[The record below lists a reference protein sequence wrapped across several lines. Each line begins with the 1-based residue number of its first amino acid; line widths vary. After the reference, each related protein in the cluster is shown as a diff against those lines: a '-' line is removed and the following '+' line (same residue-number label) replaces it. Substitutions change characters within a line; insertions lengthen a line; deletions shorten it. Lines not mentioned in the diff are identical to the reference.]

1 MDAPPKSDEAASAGI
16 LPAFHNRVAIVTG
29 GASGIGRALCDQLA
43 AAGARVVVAD
53 IDRSGAERAAESLR
67 QRGAQAQAVSMD
79 VSDSTQ
85 VDRLVGDAFATHGRL
100 DFMFNNAGIAA
111 VGELRDG
118 NLADF
123 RRVVEVNLF
132 GVVHGTMAAYRVML
146 RQGFG
151 HIVNVSSL
159 TGLMPTPILSAYSTT
174 KWAIIGFSQA
184 VRVEAAG
191 LGVKVSVACPGLV
204 RTDIVERN
212 AFWNVRKDDYLAWL
226 PWQRWMLTPAQAANR
241 ILRGTARNQDI
252 VIFPFS
258 ASLGWRVYRLC
269 PALFTPILRR
279 TLEGFRRLRLKEASV
294 HVESP
299 ERDR

>member
-1 MDAPPKSDEAASAGI
+1 MGARHK
-16 LPAFHNRVAIVTG
+16 RVAIVTG

-43 AAGARVVVAD
+43 ATGAHVVVAD
-53 IDRSGAERAAESLR
+53 IDGPEGERAAETIR
-67 QRGAQAQAVSMD
+67 QRGEQAEAVAVDVADSAQVEKL
-79 VSDSTQ
+79 
-85 VDRLVGDAFATHGRL
+85 VDDTIARHGRL

-118 NLADF
+118 NLDDF

-151 HIVNVSSL
+151 HIVNASSV

-174 KWAIIGFSQA
+174 KWAILGFSQA

-204 RTDIVERN
+204 RTQIAERN
-212 AFWNVRKDDYLAWL
+212 AFWNVRKDEYLAWL
-226 PWQRWMLTPAQAANR
+226 PWQRWMLTPAQAAR
-241 ILRGTARNQDI
+241 AILRGTARNKEI
-252 VIFPFS
+252 IIFPFS
-258 ASLGWRVYRLC
+258 ASLGWRVYRLW
-269 PALFTPILRR
+269 PALFAPLLHR
-279 TLEGFRRLRLKEASV
+279 TLAGFRRLRLNEIAV
-294 HVESP
+294 HGEST